1 MPKMIKALFLK
12 DNKISPWRSAIT
24 ERVIPHPGQYISKYL
39 YVKHCGKVIFFATN
53 TAVKYRAITATT
65 GRRIT
70 NIFFEILYFFI
81 SFPCKKGGLLSA
93 LSPVIRM

>member
-1 MPKMIKALFLK
+1 MIKALFLK

-24 ERVIPHPGQYISKYL
+24 ERVIPQPGQYISKYL
-39 YVKHCGKVIFFATN
+39 YVKHWGKVIFFATN

-70 NIFFEILYFFI
+70 NILFEILYFFI
-81 SFPCKKGGLLSA
+81 SFLYKKGGLLSA